1 MGNSKET
8 TANENKH
15 YYDIKTGLKES
26 MININKTLDN
36 IKNWDELINLK
47 EESIEDNIIKR
58 SKTIKRNYSDC
69 CQYLCIFCG
78 ALSVLFQ
85 LITVQGCIIILNSLF
100 DEIVEEFKLW
110 LNNTKRV
117 HNFYEHIEINS
128 YKELPEIDVGMI
140 TSSVGIIFLKN
151 SGFICSNITF
161 QLLSLI
167 WLLLLFLL
175 FDFHSDNKLL
185 ENYTRLEI
193 VVLVL
198 SYIGLSFLV
207 GCSSTIGLKEF
218 TDKYFF
224 VYKKRENLLFKA
236 LKKITEEEMKES
248 EEKTEKLLL
257 FLFSGA
263 SIFIIM
269 QINRKI
275 FTSFDNITSKW
286 ILKWIIIVSF
296 LSFGLS
302 MAFNQLFSLPI
313 KTKKDYMKR
322 KFYNTFLDLLE
333 EEEISSKTS
342 KKELKREEKENKEDN
357 KDEEKNKEDKE
368 DKIEKEKN
376 KNKEN
381 NKEKENK
388 ENKNKENNKEEEKE
402 NQDED
407 KKENILTINKI
418 KNENEDKNYINTE
431 KASIKMNQSFPQNQ
445 AQIEEIR
452 ISKIE
457 SENKNKIYSTKIC
470 TLCGYIYIRKK
481 TVKKSAC
488 ICYYYTNMCTWFK
501 EKICNAEIITAI
513 IIEFF
518 CQICIIGFN
527 PILTEK
533 LLNEYSYS
541 KAIKFYIALIILS
554 FFFGI
559 IIFYECTLD
568 MVGSRNSCDKI
579 FDYFQLS
586 FIFLIAFIIF
596 TFICSICYLCDD
608 NLSRE
613 RWNNIIMTEFIF
625 FKILDFQILTFFD
638 FFDNSDIFNTTLAIT
653 LEKLIWMIVE
663 TIIEAFVEDTKILV
677 IIQIVIT
684 SIALIFITF
693 CIIIII
699 LVCKE

>member
-1 MGNSKET
+1 MGNSKKT
-8 TANENKH
+8 IAIENKH
-15 YYDIKTGLKES
+15 FYDIKAGLKES

-175 FDFHSDNKLL
+175 FDFHFDNKLL

-224 VYKKRENLLFKA
+224 VYKKREKLLFKA
-236 LKKITEEEMKES
+236 LKKITEEELKKS
-248 EEKTEKLLL
+248 QEKTEKLLL
-257 FLFSGA
+257 FLFSGV

-313 KTKKDYMKR
+313 KTKKDFMKR

-342 KKELKREEKENKEDN
+342 KKEENREEEKENKEDN
-357 KDEEKNKEDKE
+357 KDEEKNKENK
-368 DKIEKEKN
+368 KEKEEEKE
-376 KNKEN
+376 NKEN
-381 NKEKENK
+381 NKEQ
-388 ENKNKENNKEEEKE
+388 EKE
-402 NQDED
+402 NQHED
-407 KKENILTINKI
+407 KKENILIINKI
-418 KNENEDKNYINTE
+418 KNKNEDKNYINTE
-431 KASIKMNQSFPQNQ
+431 KVSIKMNQSFPQNQ
-445 AQIEEIR
+445 AKIEEIR

-481 TVKKSAC
+481 TVKKSVC
-488 ICYYYTNMCTWFK
+488 ICYYYTNMSTWFK

-541 KAIKFYIALIILS
+541 KAIKFYTALIILS
-554 FFFGI
+554 FFLGI
-559 IIFYECTLD
+559 IIFYECKLD